1 MANASERTMAQPKR
15 GSVSTSRNKSRPTKS
30 ASDHEPRYTVHWW
43 KEKYSCSSRTGISRN
58 ANSAISGRSSDSL
71 KCRTAS
77 RRDRLRASLESCVV
91 PVERASTAMSWF
103 FAEKDPD
110 GPIRPVR
117 PIRSGRNGLGRH
129 HGLVAREIVLE
140 LAAADAPDDRVPLV
154 LGLLQDVLPRQLT
167 YVGFRKIFAQCV
179 LEFEVTCQIDRR
191 CNDLEISFDS
201 FDAFWRIGFQNWLRL
216 HVLLGPGVI
225 ECVDRIGDDRDA
237 VLAGAKPQR
246 QVSGLRFPRRVL
258 IDQDRGERRRNRPV
272 DHLAR
277 ELGARHKT
285 EIELIHGFRLLR
297 VGNGLARSIPIL
309 AAHHVSLRDARNH
322 LRRAPV
328 RRFGMV
334 HLLVLEIEVDGVLA
348 GRRVER
354 RLLCRRQRESRRR
367 YKRSC
372 TTRSGRSRGCASCRT
387 RR

>member
-1 MANASERTMAQPKR
+1 MAQPNLE
-15 GSVSTSRNKSRPTKS
+15 SVSTSRNKSRPTKS

-58 ANSAISGRSSDSL
+58 AKSAISGSSSDSL

-103 FAEKDPD
+103 FADQGGRTVKRL
-110 GPIRPVR
+110 IRPKRRV
-117 PIRSGRNGLGRH
+117 RSGRNRLGRH
-129 HGLVAREIVLE
+129 DRLVAREIVLE
-140 LAAADAPDDRVPLV
+140 LAAADTSDDGVPLV
-154 LGLLQDVLPRQLT
+154 LGLLQNVLRRELADI
-167 YVGFRKIFAQCV
+167 GLGEILAESILK
-179 LEFEVTCQIDRR
+179 LEVACQVDRR

-201 FDAFWRIGFQNWLRL
+201 LDAFWRIGFQNWLRL

-225 ECVDRIGDDRDA
+225 ERVDRVGDDRDA
-237 VLAGAKPQR
+237 VLAGAEPQR

-258 IDQDRGERRRNRPV
+258 VDQDCSERRRNRPV

-328 RRFGMV
+328 RRFGMI

-354 RLLCRRQRESRRR
+354 RLHVVV
-367 YKRSC
+367 KGKAAGAIKDHVPP
-372 TTRSGRSRGCASCRT
+372 GRAVRAVAQVAGPVEVF
-387 RR
+387 